1 MGYEQETLERVIT
14 ARSAVSSAREAGD
27 VGKLGAAETLMRKGL
42 GGLFA
47 LAENYPELNANENF
61 QHIQDR
67 ITSLVNSIADRREF
81 YNESVNLNNIGIDQ
95 FPDVIIARWFRFDH
109 SELLEFSKSETQ
121 DVDVKAFFN

>member
-47 LAENYPELNANENF
+47 LAENYPELNANEN
-61 QHIQDR
+61 
-67 ITSLVNSIADRREF
+67 
-81 YNESVNLNNIGIDQ
+81 
-95 FPDVIIARWFRFDH
+95 
-109 SELLEFSKSETQ
+109 
-121 DVDVKAFFN
+121 